1 MNPTPSIR
9 SRDTVWTIA
18 LWLSFFVI
26 SGFFAFGAAVQV
38 DWGESHVTLTR
49 AIDSLDWSGVKSNF
63 PPGDYELIV
72 ITALAALAVHTFSRS
87 WKVRLGAMAAG
98 LLVPVYSLGPVML
111 WVAAVSPFMLFGL
124 LAGQVDGEF
133 YEERMPMIAAIGLW
147 MLLCLVYAVR
157 ELWILRGIRKRER
170 STQEKSLETPLS

>member
-1 MNPTPSIR
+1 MNPTPSVR
-9 SRDTVWTIA
+9 SRDTAWTIA
-18 LWLSFFVI
+18 LWLSFSVI
-26 SGFFAFGAAVQV
+26 SGLFAFGAAVQV
-38 DWGESHVTLTR
+38 EWGEPRVTLIR

-87 WKVRLGAMAAG
+87 WKVRLGAMTAG
-98 LLVPVYSLGPVML
+98 LLIPVYSLGPVML
-111 WVAAVSPFMLFGL
+111 GVAFISPFMLFGL

-133 YEERMPMIAAIGLW
+133 YEERMPMIAAVGLW
-147 MLLCLVYAVR
+147 MLLCLVYALR

-170 STQEKSLETPLS
+170 GNTQRSLEKPIS

>member
-1 MNPTPSIR
+1 MNPTYSIR

-38 DWGESHVTLTR
+38 DWGETHITLTR

-63 PPGDYELIV
+63 PPGDYEIIV
-72 ITALAALAVHTFSRS
+72 ITALAALVVHTFSRS
-87 WKVRLGAMAAG
+87 WKVRLGAMTAG
-98 LLVPVYSLGPVML
+98 LLIPVYSLGPVIL
-111 WVAAVSPFMLFGL
+111 WVAVVSPFMLFGL
-124 LAGQVDGEF
+124 LSGQVDGEF

-147 MLLCLVYAVR
+147 MLLCLVYAIR
-157 ELWILRGIRKRER
+157 ELLILRKNGNREKGHPA
-170 STQEKSLETPLS
+170 EPMETPLS